1 MKNKILHKVINELS
15 LLALWIISALIGVG
29 ISVIILFFMGVA
41 K

>member
-1 MKNKILHKVINELS
+1 MKNKILHKVKNELS
-15 LLALWIISALIGVG
+15 LLVLWIISTLIGVG